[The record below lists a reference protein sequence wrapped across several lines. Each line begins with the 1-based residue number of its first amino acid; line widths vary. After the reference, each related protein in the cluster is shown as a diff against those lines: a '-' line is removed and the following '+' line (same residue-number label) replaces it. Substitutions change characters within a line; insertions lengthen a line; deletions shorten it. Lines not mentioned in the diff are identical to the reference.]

1 MLSTFRV
8 PAFLF
13 LCAGLLIPAFMSTAG
28 DAQDFPRREA
38 REGEDRDRPDRERE
52 MERREERERD
62 EFRREQ
68 ERINQSRPRIDE
80 RMREL
85 EQQRHEHMEREHHRM
100 MLEGHR
106 LDFEMHKL
114 HMERISTQAHIAN
127 DAVLTAAFA
136 LERLPELVPNAK
148 ERREVLEDFLE
159 ASQNIAVQRLIR
171 MKLLELPVEGRER
184 EEALEIIEGLIP

>member
-13 LCAGLLIPAFMSTAG
+13 LCTGLLIPAIMPATV
-28 DAQDFPRREA
+28 DAQDFP
-38 REGEDRDRPDRERE
+38 
-52 MERREERERD
+52 RREERERD

-68 ERINQSRPRIDE
+68 ERVNQSRPRIDE

-85 EQQRHEHMEREHHRM
+85 EQQRHEQMEREHHRM

-114 HMERISTQAHIAN
+114 HLERISAQAHIAN
-127 DAVLTAAFA
+127 DAVLSAAFA
-136 LERLPELVPNAK
+136 LERLPELIPNVK

-171 MKLLELPVEGRER
+171 MKLLELPAEGRDR
-184 EEALEIIEGLIP
+184 EEALEILGGLIP